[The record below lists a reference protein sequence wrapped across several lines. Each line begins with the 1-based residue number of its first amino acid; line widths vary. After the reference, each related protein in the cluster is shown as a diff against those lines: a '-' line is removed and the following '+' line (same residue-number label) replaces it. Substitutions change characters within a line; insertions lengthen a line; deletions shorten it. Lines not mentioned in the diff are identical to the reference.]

1 MFWYPAPNHRR
12 TFFPKSVAVL
22 SAEKRKKWLPT
33 YADDS
38 HCASV
43 TFGFYAGR
51 PSAGLAPGCLPVLSG
66 RRLALALVIGV
77 WIAGGT
83 VHAQQ
88 PAARNVVLIT
98 LDGLRWQEVFGGV
111 DSLLV
116 HDTMFAPRGSKL
128 PDEFWRGAREARRRL
143 LLPFL
148 WDSIAA
154 RGQLYGDRTANSLA
168 DITNPQRFSYPGYS
182 ELLVGHADSAIK
194 SNAKVLNPNRTVL
207 EFLNEQPS
215 LRGKVAAFASWDVFP
230 YIINEERSGISVNA
244 GAEPANGAS
253 LTERE
258 RLLNSMLT
266 QLPNPWPGV
275 RHDAL
280 TFNYALEYLKRARPR
295 VVYIALD
302 ETDDF
307 AHEKK
312 YHEYIRAARR
322 ADEMIRELWSW
333 LQMTDGYR
341 NNTTLIVT
349 TDHGRGNGAAWPDHW
364 TAVAG
369 AQHIWLAVLGPDTP
383 ARGVVSG
390 QIYQN
395 QVAATLALLLGQRY
409 APDART
415 GSAISGVVR

>member
-1 MFWYPAPNHRR
+1 V
-12 TFFPKSVAVL
+12 SVL
-22 SAEKRKKWLPT
+22 SA
-33 YADDS
+33 
-38 HCASV
+38 H
-43 TFGFYAGR
+43 
-51 PSAGLAPGCLPVLSG
+51 
-66 RRLALALVIGV
+66 RLIFALAICVCT
-77 WIAGGT
+77 AGGDLP
-83 VHAQQ
+83 AQQ
-88 PAARNVVLIT
+88 PGARNVVLVT

-111 DSLLV
+111 DSVLV
-116 HDTMFAPRGSKL
+116 HDTTFTPRASKL
-128 PDEFWRGAREARRRL
+128 AEEFWRGERAARRRL
-143 LLPFL
+143 VLPFF
-148 WDSIAA
+148 WDSIVV

-168 DITNPQRFSYPGYS
+168 DITNAQRFSYPGYS

-194 SNAKVLNPNRTVL
+194 SNAKVPNPNRTVL
-207 EFLNEQPS
+207 EFLHEQPS

-230 YIINEERSGISVNA
+230 YIINEERSGIPVNA
-244 GAEPANGAS
+244 GHEPVSGAG

-258 RLLNSMLT
+258 RMLNDMLA

-295 VVYIALD
+295 VLYIALD

-322 ADEMIRELWSW
+322 ADDMIRELWSW
-333 LQMTDGYR
+333 LQSTDGYR

-349 TDHGRGNGAAWPDHW
+349 TDHGRGNGVAWSDHW
-364 TAVAG
+364 TAVSG

-383 ARGVVSG
+383 ARGVVNG

-395 QVAATLALLLGQRY
+395 QVAATLAALLGLRY
-409 APDART
+409 APHART
-415 GSAISGVVR
+415 GAAIGGVR